1 MNADVLRSIKRI
13 EQDFH
18 RRAFGEE
25 MARVNFLPV
34 AQRRAYVAR
43 LRRRAA
49 AAKSKRPS
57 ATGKRSRDAR

>member
-13 EQDFH
+13 EREFH

-34 AQRRAYVAR
+34 VQRRAYAAR
-43 LRRRAA
+43 LRLRASA
-49 AAKSKRPS
+49 LKRK
-57 ATGKRSRDAR
+57 GRMVNGER